1 LASSGALNP
10 PVGDVRLDPSRLY
23 SPTIWTAFKF
33 GHTLSVRSDNFFES
47 RRDLAPGPRM
57 LFRQRLTPHSDDHSN
72 GVWASGQSMPWP
84 AVSDVFVRG
93 DENSLVAC
101 AVDKD
106 CYGL

>member
-1 LASSGALNP
+1 
-10 PVGDVRLDPSRLY
+10 
-23 SPTIWTAFKF
+23 
-33 GHTLSVRSDNFFES
+33 
-47 RRDLAPGPRM
+47 M